1 MIYYDRVSKI
11 YADNSIALEDVSF
24 SVEPGEF
31 ISFVGHSGAGKTTL
45 VKMLLAEEKPTTGS
59 VFFES
64 INVHEI
70 PLSKVGDLRR
80 KIGTVFQ
87 DFRLLP
93 NKTAYENIAFAMEAA
108 GRAEAEI
115 RSDVPHVL
123 ELVDLGDKINNF
135 PHELSGGEQQRVAIA
150 RAIVNQP
157 DVIVADEPTG
167 NLDPVNTF
175 EVVQILKKIN
185 DLGTTILLTTHN
197 KGVIDNL
204 KKRVITM
211 DRGKVS
217 PWTAARSS
225 AMTRRE
231 SIYYRYEMAHDKTD
245 IPRRLVKLFAQ
256 RVRLLRIRARHDG
269 DALYRR
275 SNLVCRRYT
284 RLGAPGTA

>member
-11 YADNSIALEDVSF
+11 YADNSVALEDVSF

-31 ISFVGHSGAGKTTL
+31 ISIVGHSGAGKTTL
-45 VKMLLAEEKPTTGS
+45 VKMLLAHERPTAGS
-59 VFFES
+59 GFFES
-64 INVHEI
+64 INIHEL
-70 PLSKVGDLRR
+70 PLNKVGELRR

-108 GRAEAEI
+108 GRLEEDI

-135 PHELSGGEQQRVAIA
+135 PDELSGGEQQRVSIA

-185 DLGTTILLTTHN
+185 DLGTTVILTTHN
-197 KGVIDNL
+197 KGVIDSL
-204 KKRVITM
+204 KRRVITM
-211 DRGKVS
+211 DRGKVI
-217 PWTAARSS
+217 RDD
-225 AMTRRE
+225 RE
-231 SIYYRYEMAHDKTD
+231 GKYI
-245 IPRRLVKLFAQ
+245 L
-256 RVRLLRIRARHDG
+256 
-269 DALYRR
+269 
-275 SNLVCRRYT
+275 
-284 RLGAPGTA
+284 